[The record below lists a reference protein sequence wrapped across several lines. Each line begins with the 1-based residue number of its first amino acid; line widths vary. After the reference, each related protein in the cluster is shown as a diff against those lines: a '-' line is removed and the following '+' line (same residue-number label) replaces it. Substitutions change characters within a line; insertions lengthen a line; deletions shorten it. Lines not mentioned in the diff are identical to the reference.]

1 MTTTTVL
8 SSDFWNLFIEN
19 INELCDKYNLINN
32 KNCYEMYNLSNDN
45 YVIEIDEYSHP
56 QYEEIELHI
65 MIIDKNNN
73 HDVKYKNTYLF
84 LDADGGRTKLNLPK
98 PLNEFIDEI
107 FHNLHLCIND

>member
-73 HDVKYKNTYLF
+73 NFEYKNTYLF
-84 LDADGGRTKLNLPK
+84 LDTGDRKNFILPN